1 MKTMISPVY
10 FILVAVSLTVVGQMF
25 IKLGLNSLGNVDFSK
40 GIFSSY
46 ITIFC
51 SPHVLLG
58 AFLYSSATLLWLY
71 ALSKV
76 DLSFAYPF
84 LALSYVLVILASCLL
99 LGEHIP
105 LFRWVGAFVICLGVL
120 LVARS

>member
-10 FILVAVSLTVVGQMF
+10 FILVAVSLTVVGQML

-84 LALSYVLVILASCLL
+84 LALSYVLIILLSIWFLD
-99 LGEHIP
+99 EHIP
-105 LFRWVGAFVICLGVL
+105 FLRWVGVFLICLGVL
-120 LVARS
+120 CISQS